1 MKLQFSIIIALCFAL
16 TGCGEQPAEN
26 SQAIEQDADIPPI
39 VATKLASVDYKS
51 KKPNIVLLFADDA
64 GYDDF
69 GFHGS
74 KVMKTP
80 HLDQMA
86 KEGMIFRQAYV
97 SDPTCGPS
105 RAGLLTG
112 RYQQRF
118 GYEENNVPG
127 YMSPSSKF
135 LGAEM
140 GIPLTEK
147 TMGDRLQSLGYKTAF
162 FGKWHV
168 GGADRYHPT
177 VRGFDEFYGF
187 RGGRRSYFKRPVTS
201 TIQEDLE
208 YMERG
213 FGKIE
218 EPDKYLT
225 DALGDAAVEFIE
237 SNKDEPFLVFLSFN
251 APHTPMDARPE
262 DLEQFPNLEGT
273 RKINA
278 AMTLAMDRASGQVF
292 DKLEEL
298 GLSENTLI
306 VFTNDNGGPTDQNA
320 GNNHP
325 FSGTKS
331 NHLEGGIRVPFVAK
345 WPGVIPENSDYPY
358 PVSTLDLLPTFFAA
372 GGGNMEKLETV
383 DGKNLLPHVTGQ
395 DPSRPHET
403 LFWKKD
409 VRATIRDGDWKLIR
423 MPDRPA
429 ELYNLSKDTTEQ
441 VSLADQHPEKVRE
454 LYKKLYAW
462 EKTLAQPMWQLDRKW
477 EDYDIT
483 RMDKYRTPQIRDE
496 AE

>member
-1 MKLQFSIIIALCFAL
+1 MRLFLLTLTAMTAGLIGCAETKNSNSELDEAL
-16 TGCGEQPAEN
+16 TAKTITQT
-26 SQAIEQDADIPPI
+26 QK
-39 VATKLASVDYKS
+39 VALSDYRG

-80 HLDQMA
+80 HLDSIA
-86 KEGMIFRQAYV
+86 KDGMIFRQAYV

-112 RYQQRF
+112 RYQQKF
-118 GYEENNVPG
+118 GFEENNVPNF
-127 YMSPSSKF
+127 MSPNSKF
-135 LGAEM
+135 LGADM
-140 GIPLTEK
+140 GIPLSEK
-147 TMGDRLQSLGYKTAF
+147 TMGDRLQALGYKTAV

-168 GGADRYHPT
+168 GGADRFHPT
-177 VRGFDEFYGF
+177 KRGFDEFFGF
-187 RGGRRSYFKRPVTS
+187 RGGRRSYFKRKVEG
-201 TIQEDLE
+201 TIKEDLE

-213 FGKIE
+213 FGNLAE
-218 EPDKYLT
+218 TDTYLT
-225 DALGDAAVEFIE
+225 DALGEAAVDFIE
-237 SNKDEPFLVFLSFN
+237 DNKDNPFLIFLSFN

-262 DLEQFPNLEGT
+262 DLEKFPELDGI

-278 AMTLAMDRASGQVF
+278 AMTLAMDRASGQVLN
-292 DKLEEL
+292 KLEEL
-298 GLSENTLI
+298 GLAENTLVI
-306 VFTNDNGGPTDQNA
+306 FTNDNGGPTDQNA
-320 GNNHP
+320 GNNYP

-345 WPGVIPENSDYPY
+345 WPAVIPAGTDFEY
-358 PVSTLDLLPTFFAA
+358 PVSTLDLVPTFVAA
-372 GGGNMEKLETV
+372 GGGKTDGLDNV
-383 DGKNLLPHVTGQ
+383 DGVNLLPHIVGEETE
-395 DPSRPHET
+395 RPHQT

-409 VRATIRDGDWKLIR
+409 ARAAVRDGDWKLIR

-429 ELYNLSKDTTEQ
+429 ELYDLSKDTTEQ
-441 VSLADQHPEKVRE
+441 VSLASEHPEKVKE
-454 LYKKLYAW
+454 LYKKIYNW

-483 RMDKYRTPQIRDE
+483 RMDTYRLPHEQD
-496 AE
+496 

>member
-1 MKLQFSIIIALCFAL
+1 MRFFLL
-16 TGCGEQPAEN
+16 TLTAMTAGLIGCAETSHSDSELEQAVETKAVTSPAR
-26 SQAIEQDADIPPI
+26 A
-39 VATKLASVDYKS
+39 VTTDYQN
-51 KKPNIVLLFADDA
+51 KKPNIILLFADDA

-80 HLDQMA
+80 HLDSIA
-86 KEGMIFRQAYV
+86 KDGMVFRQAYV

-112 RYQQRF
+112 RYQQKF
-118 GYEENNVPG
+118 GFEENNVPNF
-127 YMSPSSKF
+127 MSPNSKF
-135 LGAEM
+135 LGADM

-147 TMGDRLQSLGYKTAF
+147 TMGDRLQALGYKTAV

-168 GGADRYHPT
+168 GGADRFHPT
-177 VRGFDEFYGF
+177 KRGFDEFFGF
-187 RGGRRSYFKRPVTS
+187 RGGRRSYFKRKIEG
-201 TIQEDLE
+201 TIEEDLE

-213 FGKIE
+213 FGNLAE
-218 EPDKYLT
+218 TDTYLT
-225 DALGDAAVEFIE
+225 DALGNAAVDFIE
-237 SNKDEPFLVFLSFN
+237 ENKDDPFLIFLSFN

-262 DLEQFPNLEGT
+262 DLAEFPELEGI

-278 AMTLAMDRASGQVF
+278 AMTLAMDRASGQVL
-292 DKLEEL
+292 DKLDEL
-298 GLSENTLI
+298 GLADNTLVI
-306 VFTNDNGGPTDQNA
+306 FTNDNGGPTDQNA
-320 GNNHP
+320 GNNYP

-345 WPGVIPENSDYPY
+345 WPEVIPAGTEFQY
-358 PVSTLDLLPTFFAA
+358 PVSTLDLVPTFVAV
-372 GGGNMEKLETV
+372 GGGETAGLDKV
-383 DGKNLLPHVTGQ
+383 DGVNLMPHITGEKT
-395 DPSRPHET
+395 DRPHQT

-409 VRATIRDGDWKLIR
+409 ARAAIRDGDWKLIR

-429 ELYNLSKDTTEQ
+429 ELYDLSKDTSEQ
-441 VSLADQHPEKVRE
+441 VSLASENPEKVKE
-454 LYKKLYAW
+454 LYKKIYNW

-483 RMDKYRTPQIRDE
+483 RMDKYRTPHEKD
-496 AE
+496 

>member
-1 MKLQFSIIIALCFAL
+1 MRLFPTIFIISCIAMASCTSSTDANTKTDTAL
-16 TGCGEQPAEN
+16 NDSASTSPR
-26 SQAIEQDADIPPI
+26 I
-39 VATKLASVDYKS
+39 ATPVDYKG
-51 KKPNIVLLFADDA
+51 KKPNIILLFSDDA

-74 KVMKTP
+74 NVMKTP
-80 HLDQMA
+80 HLDSLA
-86 KEGMIFRQAYV
+86 KDGMIFRQAYV

-112 RYQQRF
+112 RYQQKF
-118 GYEENNVPG
+118 GFEENNVPG

-135 LGAEM
+135 TGADM

-147 TMGDRLQSLGYKTAF
+147 TMGDRMQALGYKTAV

-168 GGADRYHPT
+168 GGADRFHPT
-177 VRGFDEFYGF
+177 ARGFDEFYGF
-187 RGGRRSYFKRPVTS
+187 RGGRRSYFKRKIEG

-213 FGKIE
+213 FGNLE

-225 DALGDAAVEFIE
+225 DALGDAAVDFIQD
-237 SNKDEPFLVFLSFN
+237 NKDNPFMIFLSFN

-262 DLEQFPNLEGT
+262 DLEKFPNLEGT

-278 AMTLAMDRASGQVF
+278 AMTLAMDRASGQVL

-298 GLSENTLI
+298 GLSDNTLI
-306 VFTNDNGGPTDQNA
+306 VFTNDNGGPTDHNA
-320 GNNHP
+320 GNNYP
-325 FSGTKS
+325 YSGTKS

-345 WPGVIPENSDYPY
+345 WPGVIQAGSDYDF
-358 PVSTLDLLPTFFAA
+358 PVSTLDLVPTFVAA
-372 GGGNMEKLETV
+372 GGGVTEGLKKV
-383 DGKNLLPHVTGQ
+383 DGVNLLPHIVGEDT
-395 DPSRPHET
+395 SRPHQT
-403 LFWKKD
+403 LYWKKD
-409 VRATIRDGDWKLIR
+409 ARAAIRDGDWKLIR

-429 ELYNLSKDTTEQ
+429 ELYDLSKDTDEQ
-441 VSLADQHPEKVRE
+441 VSLASEHPEKVKE
-454 LYKKLYAW
+454 LYKKIYAW

-483 RMDKYRTPQIRDE
+483 RMDKYRTPARRD
-496 AE
+496 

>member
-1 MKLQFSIIIALCFAL
+1 MRFFLLTLTAITAGLIGCAETSHSDTELEQTVDTKAVTAPASALI
-16 TGCGEQPAEN
+16 T
-26 SQAIEQDADIPPI
+26 
-39 VATKLASVDYKS
+39 DYQN
-51 KKPNIVLLFADDA
+51 KKPNIILLFADDA

-80 HLDQMA
+80 HLDSIA
-86 KEGMIFRQAYV
+86 NEGMVFRQAYV

-112 RYQQRF
+112 RYQQKF
-118 GYEENNVPG
+118 GFEENNVPNF
-127 YMSPSSKF
+127 MSPNSKF
-135 LGAEM
+135 LGADM

-147 TMGDRLQSLGYKTAF
+147 TMGDRLQALGYKTAV

-168 GGADRYHPT
+168 GGADRFHPT
-177 VRGFDEFYGF
+177 KRGFDEFFGF
-187 RGGRRSYFKRPVTS
+187 RGGRRSYFKRKVEG
-201 TIQEDLE
+201 TIEEDLE

-213 FGKIE
+213 FGNLAE
-218 EPDKYLT
+218 TDTYLT

-237 SNKDEPFLVFLSFN
+237 ENKDDPFLIFLSFN
-251 APHTPMDARPE
+251 APHTPMDAKPE
-262 DLEQFPNLEGT
+262 DLKQFPDLEGI

-278 AMTLAMDRASGQVF
+278 AMTLAMDRASGQVL
-292 DKLEEL
+292 DKLDEL
-298 GLSENTLI
+298 GLAENTLVI
-306 VFTNDNGGPTDQNA
+306 FTNDNGGPTDQNA
-320 GNNHP
+320 GNNYP

-345 WPGVIPENSDYPY
+345 WPEVIPAGSKFEY
-358 PVSTLDLLPTFFAA
+358 PVSTLDLVPTFVAV
-372 GGGNMEKLETV
+372 GGGETKALDKV
-383 DGKNLLPHVTGQ
+383 DGVNLMPHITGENA
-395 DPSRPHET
+395 DRPHQT

-409 VRATIRDGDWKLIR
+409 ARAAIRDGDWKLIR

-429 ELYNLSKDTTEQ
+429 ELYDLSKDTSEQ
-441 VSLADQHPEKVRE
+441 VSLASENPEKVKE
-454 LYKKLYAW
+454 LYKKIYNW

-483 RMDKYRTPQIRDE
+483 RMDKYRTPHEKD
-496 AE
+496 